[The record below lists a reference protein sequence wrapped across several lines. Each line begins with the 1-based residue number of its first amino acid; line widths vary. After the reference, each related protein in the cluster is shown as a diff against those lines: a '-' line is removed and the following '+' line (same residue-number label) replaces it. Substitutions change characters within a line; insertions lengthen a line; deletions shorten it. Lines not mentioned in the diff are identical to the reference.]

1 MAVDSNDP
9 RPVLRQE
16 LARVFKNQRVI
27 RAFEKIFDLI
37 PPEFIDQQAQIDAIN
52 LISAV
57 GATQA
62 NAAID
67 AINQLT
73 SAVER
78 LAVAPV
84 AQPVLD
90 VDTLTPPTQTLSDL
104 VNLTSYPA
112 LDTTITVSWS
122 GLHTFAAG
130 LNATGTVAVTGN
142 ITATTTIAATGTI
155 SGSNLSAAGGANPSA
170 LVGTAAVNGA
180 ATTFMRSDGAPA
192 LDQNIAPTW
201 TGLHTH
207 SNDIIPSP
215 GTRNLGSAAARWTT
229 TFTSSI
235 QDGAVTENL
244 LDSSGVTA
252 RIARGTSWT
261 TLQFGNATANP
272 AYTFLG
278 TSVPKHGGN
287 QLIQTSAALT
297 NNAAAA
303 AGTLLNAPIAGNP
316 TKWIPINDN
325 GTIRNIPAW

>member
-1 MAVDSNDP
+1 MAIDSNDP

-57 GATQA
+57 GASQS

-84 AQPVLD
+84 SPQ
-90 VDTLTPPTQTLSDL
+90 QISDL

-122 GLHTFAAG
+122 GLHTFTAG
-130 LNATGTVAVTGN
+130 LNATGTIAVTGN
-142 ITATTTIAATGTI
+142 ITATTTIAATGAI
-155 SGSNLSAAGGANPSA
+155 SGSNLSAAGGANPTA

-192 LDQNIAPTW
+192 LDQNIVPTW

-207 SNDIIPSP
+207 ANNIVPSGARTLGVNGNQWSVVYAGTIADSTNFEFIGSFGTTAQVSP
-215 GTRNLGSAAARWTT
+215 GVNWT
-229 TFTSSI
+229 
-235 QDGAVTENL
+235 AV
-244 LDSSGVTA
+244 
-252 RIARGTSWT
+252 R
-261 TLQFGNATANP
+261 FGNATSNP
-272 AYTFLG
+272 TYLFLG
-278 TSVPKHGGN
+278 TSTPTHGGN

-303 AGTLLNAPIAGNP
+303 AGTLLNAPVAGNP
-316 TKWIPINDN
+316 TKWIPINEK
-325 GTIRNIPAW
+325 GPIPNPPTWENCLNRQPLLL